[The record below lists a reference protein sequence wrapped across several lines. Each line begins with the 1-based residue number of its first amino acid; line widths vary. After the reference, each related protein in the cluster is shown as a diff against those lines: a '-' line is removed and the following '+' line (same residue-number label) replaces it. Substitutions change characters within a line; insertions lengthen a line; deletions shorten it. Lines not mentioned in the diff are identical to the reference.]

1 MPTIV
6 AIETS
11 PEQTIRDKAFKLHQ
25 HLNEKHASLIHS
37 RNVDCV
43 KKAYAFQK
51 QLVGDNPIIGMLFKN
66 HTKIKNVHIYF
77 SF

>member
-43 KKAYAFQK
+43 KRAYTFQK
-51 QLVGDNPIIGMLFKN
+51 QLVGDNPIVGMSNN
-66 HTKIKNVHIYF
+66 HKI
-77 SF
+77 